1 MIVSVAQTL
10 QAQLSTCLTSCHRT
24 GFIIHTLIVIQKRI
38 DAIEQQEQQQQQRQQ
53 MEQRQK
59 QQRRQQ
65 EQKQEQRQRMQEMQM
80 QLEQLKDD
88 LNRINSRVTWLDRG
102 GEF

>member
-1 MIVSVAQTL
+1 
-10 QAQLSTCLTSCHRT
+10 
-24 GFIIHTLIVIQKRI
+24 
-38 DAIEQQEQQQQQRQQ
+38 
-53 MEQRQK
+53 
-59 QQRRQQ
+59 
-65 EQKQEQRQRMQEMQM
+65 MQEMQM